1 MTMRI
6 AIAGCGGLAQIF
18 ARHIDETAHP
28 FVMLSRVVSS
38 TLLHFVIAA
47 EFADA
52 LTGSART

>member
-1 MTMRI
+1 MRI